1 LTLAELSK
9 QLSAVKTSLGN
20 VNLQFIEAAKTVNV
34 SDMFLAFDFFCWLHR
49 CAG

>member
-1 LTLAELSK
+1 MAELSK

-20 VNLQFIEAAKTVNV
+20 AGLQFAKASKTVDV
-34 SDMFLAFDFFCWLHR
+34 SNMFLASDLFCRLRR